1 MPKKIDLQPLEPA
14 PLDAPGLSADA
25 VRARLR
31 AAVAEAGTLRAWSAK
46 NGVAPSVVSEVL
58 QGRRE
63 PARTVLAALGL
74 SRAPHAYVPATG
86 FRGVR
91 A

>member
-1 MPKKIDLQPLEPA
+1 M
-14 PLDAPGLSADA
+14 LDAPGLDADA

-31 AAVAEAGTLRAWSAK
+31 AAVSEAGSLRAWSAR

-63 PARTVLAALGL
+63 PARTVLSALGL
-74 SRAPHAYVPATG
+74 RRAAYNYVADPDL
-86 FRGVR
+86 RGVR